1 MSALLGLVDV
11 SDIFYFFSA
20 RGVGKG
26 ESEAPGGGGSIFI
39 KNPRGGGFLQ
49 GEGSRGGR
57 VSAANWRM
65 GGYTGR
71 RVKQVQCG
79 KLAF

>member
-1 MSALLGLVDV
+1 MALSKTG
-11 SDIFYFFSA
+11 
-20 RGVGKG
+20 R
-26 ESEAPGGGGSIFI
+26 
-39 KNPRGGGFLQ
+39 FLSKA
-49 GEGSRGGR
+49 ETL
-57 VSAANWRM
+57 